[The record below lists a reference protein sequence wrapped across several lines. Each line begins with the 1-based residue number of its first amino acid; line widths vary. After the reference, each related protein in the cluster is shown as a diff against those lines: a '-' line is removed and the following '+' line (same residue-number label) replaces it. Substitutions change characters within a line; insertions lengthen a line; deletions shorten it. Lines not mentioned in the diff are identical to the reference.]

1 MIYCR
6 EKLVDVLLES
16 PWISLEEQF
25 DFDTTLARCIKV
37 GLFTRSQWETAEY
50 FLLTGERYSAIV
62 EAVIRVLEREL
73 SYTDERFFQDMPA
86 AAKARYYAMDKGV
99 RL

>member
-6 EKLVDVLLES
+6 EKLVDVILES

-25 DFDTTLARCIKV
+25 DFDITLARCIKI
-37 GLFTRSQWETAEY
+37 GLFTQSDWDAADY
-50 FLLTGERYSAIV
+50 FLSTGNDYNLQV
-62 EAVIRVLEREL
+62 EKVIKAL
-73 SYTDERFFQDMPA
+73 STEMGYTDERFFQDKPDKVRA
-86 AAKARYYAMDKGV
+86 YYYAMDKGV